1 MTSNDRPLTC
11 SLAFG
16 TRLAAIFANIAL
28 AGALSAM
35 SVLSASAQGA
45 LEKAT
50 LRLDFLPGG
59 YHAPFFLAL
68 DRGYYKQQGI
78 DLEIFDGKGSNA
90 TIQVVASGT
99 DTFGVANLS
108 AMAIAISKGVP
119 LIGVGAVVQKS
130 PDSLISLAGSGIKK
144 PKDVEGRRGAFVPTG
159 AGDRM
164 FPAFAKANNI
174 DVDKI
179 TRINVSAES
188 RYSVVLQNNAD
199 FMVGWSFTDALKI
212 AKQKPISPPVLFSD
226 YGVTMLGVG
235 VFVTKDVAA
244 NRSKLVKAFL
254 AATAKGAED
263 TIQDPA
269 AAVAAVA
276 KLRPDSDTELL
287 LEGVKNLAKFIRTPN
302 SASMPLLAMAKAD
315 WEETTK
321 NLVTYLDLP
330 PSMKSDAFYTNEF
343 LPSP

>member
-1 MTSNDRPLTC
+1 MASQNTSWTC
-11 SLAFG
+11 SSAFG
-16 TRLAAIFANIAL
+16 TRLAAISVCIGL
-28 AGALSAM
+28 GCALSTM
-35 SVLSASAQGA
+35 PVLSASAQGA

-78 DLEIFDGKGSNA
+78 DLEVFDGKGSSA

-119 LIGVGAVVQKS
+119 LIGVGAVIQKS
-130 PDSLISLAGSGIKK
+130 PDSLISLAGSGITK
-144 PKDVEGRRGAFVPTG
+144 PKDVEGKRGAFVPTG

-164 FPAFAKANNI
+164 FPAFAKANKI

-179 TRINVSAES
+179 TRLNVSAEA
-188 RYSVVLQNNAD
+188 RYSVVLQGNAD
-199 FMVGWSFTDALKI
+199 FMVGWSFTDALRI

-235 VFVTKDVAA
+235 VFVTKDVAT
-244 NRSKLVKAFL
+244 NRSKLVRAFL
-254 AATAKGAED
+254 AATVKGAEEA
-263 TIQDPA
+263 IKDPPG
-269 AAVAAVA
+269 AVAAVA
-276 KLRPDSDTELL
+276 KLRPDSDTALL

-315 WEETTK
+315 WEESTN

-343 LPSP
+343 LPTP